1 MKQTGSAQGEI
12 TRRDKA
18 LTTPKMGQEMK
29 GENNMNENLMARP
42 TTQMGEYQ
50 ESKALSEIKGKMFLA
65 RQFPRNPDW
74 SLQNV
79 LSECE
84 RPELAA
90 AAQYEY
96 PKGDTVVKGASIRLV
111 EVLARHW
118 GNIDCGITE
127 IDSADGK
134 TTIKC
139 FAWDLETNVSDE
151 KTFSVK
157 HERATRRGSYK
168 LTDERDIYEMVANK
182 GARRKRACLLAVM
195 PGWYVDA
202 AIDACNK
209 TLEASL
215 TDGKSMEEVRDSI
228 VAAFAE
234 FDITPEQISE
244 KLSKP
249 IDKLSKNDVV
259 KLRHLYSAIKDGFV
273 KAADAFGLA
282 PTANPALPS
291 EIEENAL
298 NALNQRLQKGETA
311 NGTDK
316 G

>member
-1 MKQTGSAQGEI
+1 
-12 TRRDKA
+12 
-18 LTTPKMGQEMK
+18 
-29 GENNMNENLMARP
+29 MNENLMTRP
-42 TTQMGEYQ
+42 VSQMGEYQ

-74 SLQNV
+74 SLDNV
-79 LSECE
+79 LRECQ

-90 AAQYEY
+90 EAQYEY
-96 PKGDTVVKGASIRLV
+96 PKGDTVVKGPSIRLV

-127 IDSADGK
+127 VDAMGDR

-139 FAWDLETNVSDE
+139 YAWDLETNVSDE

-157 HERATRRGSYK
+157 HERSTRNGTRK

-202 AIDACNK
+202 AVAACEE
-209 TLEASL
+209 TLKASL
-215 TDGKSMEEVRDSI
+215 TDGKSREEVISTI
-228 VAAFAE
+228 VAAFSE
-234 FDITPEQISE
+234 FGITPTQIQD
-244 KLSKP
+244 KLGKEV
-249 IDKLSKNDVV
+249 DKLSKNDVV

-273 KAADAFGLA
+273 KPADAFGLPSA
-282 PTANPALPS
+282 DPALPS
-291 EIEENAL
+291 GEEENAL
-298 NALNQRLQKGETA
+298 EALNQQITKGKKGAAPSE
-311 NGTDK
+311 TDK

>member
-1 MKQTGSAQGEI
+1 
-12 TRRDKA
+12 
-18 LTTPKMGQEMK
+18 
-29 GENNMNENLMARP
+29 MNEQLMSRP
-42 TTQMGEYQ
+42 MTQMGQYQ
-50 ESKALSEIKGKMFLA
+50 ESKELSEIKGKMFLA
-65 RQFPRNPDW
+65 RQFPRDPEW

-79 LSECE
+79 LKECE
-84 RPELAA
+84 RPELAS
-90 AAQYEY
+90 AAQYEF
-96 PKGDTVVKGASIRLV
+96 PRGETVVKGPSIRLV

-118 GNIDCGITE
+118 GNIDSGEPEVDTQ
-127 IDSADGK
+127 DGM

-157 HERATRRGSYK
+157 HERSTKKGSYK

-202 AIDACNK
+202 ALAACDK
-209 TLEASL
+209 TLAATL
-215 TDGKSMEEVRDSI
+215 TDGQSMEDVINS
-228 VAAFAE
+228 VVSAFAE
-234 FDITPEQISE
+234 FSITPEQISA
-244 KLSKP
+244 KVSKP

-273 KAADAFGLA
+273 KANDAFGLA
-282 PTANPALPS
+282 PASDPALPS
-291 EIEENAL
+291 DSEANAL
-298 NALNQRLQKGETA
+298 EALNQQLKKGEQRG
-311 NGTDK
+311 GTNK

>member
-1 MKQTGSAQGEI
+1 MNEQLM
-12 TRRDKA
+12 TR
-18 LTTPKMGQEMK
+18 
-29 GENNMNENLMARP
+29 NMNQIA
-42 TTQMGEYQ
+42 QYQ
-50 ESKALSEIKGKMFLA
+50 ESKELSEIKGKMFLA
-65 RQFPRNPDW
+65 RQFPRDPEY

-79 LSECE
+79 LRECE

-118 GNIDCGITE
+118 GNIDCGVTE
-127 IDSADGK
+127 VDTQDGQ

-157 HERATRRGSYK
+157 HERTTKRGSYK

-202 AIDACNK
+202 ALEACDK
-209 TLEASL
+209 TLAADIKEGTAE
-215 TDGKSMEEVRDSI
+215 KV

-234 FDITPEQISE
+234 FGITPEQISE

-249 IDKLSKNDVV
+249 IDKLSKNDIV

-282 PTANPALPS
+282 PATSPELPS
-291 EIEENAL
+291 ADEESAL
-298 NALNQRLQKGETA
+298 DALNQQLIRREQSYEGSKS
-311 NGTDK
+311 
-316 G
+316 